1 MCTAV
6 SPDPDPNHRG
16 EEVDSL
22 TLTYGSSGCVE
33 LVGDKAAPPPPIS
46 YITVA
51 SPDPKYKNGSKLSL
65 PSAKHFSNIFAI
77 MDQMSYIV
85 AMHDDF
91 RNRSYTYK
99 S

>member
-33 LVGDKAAPPPPIS
+33 LVGDKAAIS

-65 PSAKHFSNIFAI
+65 PSAKHFSNIFAV

-91 RNRSYTYK
+91 RNRSIYTHK